1 MANLYNAQGYI
12 SPTEYEAFTR
22 LEREQKI
29 ARKAVRR
36 AAAFRPIVYICS
48 PYSGDTAWNVANAQK
63 YSRFAV
69 DCHCVPITPHIYFT
83 QFMNDDDPE
92 ERRLALFMNIILM
105 TMCTELW
112 VFGSEIT
119 EGMRAELRQAKRK
132 NMRIRY
138 FSEELEEVCK

>member
-1 MANLYNAQGYI
+1 
-12 SPTEYEAFTR
+12 
-22 LEREQKI
+22 
-29 ARKAVRR
+29 
-36 AAAFRPIVYICS
+36 
-48 PYSGDTAWNVANAQK
+48 
-63 YSRFAV
+63 
-69 DCHCVPITPHIYFT
+69 
-83 QFMNDDDPE
+83 
-92 ERRLALFMNIILM
+92 M

>member
-1 MANLYNAQGYI
+1 MANLYNAHGYI

-29 ARKAVRR
+29 ARKAARR

-48 PYSGDTAWNVANAQK
+48 PYSGDTARNVANAQK

-138 FSEELEEVCK
+138 FSEELEEIR